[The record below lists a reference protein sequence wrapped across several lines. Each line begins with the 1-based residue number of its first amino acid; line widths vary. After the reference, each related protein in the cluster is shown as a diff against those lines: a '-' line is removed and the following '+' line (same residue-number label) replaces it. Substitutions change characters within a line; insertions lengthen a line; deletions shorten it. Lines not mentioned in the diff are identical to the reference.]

1 MAGRTDELIAR
12 LAADVKVVR
21 RLWSPERRLTVWML
35 AVVIYV
41 VAMMA
46 AGHSGLLSASSP
58 LIWQELAACI
68 LTVSSAY
75 AAFLTVVP
83 GRRAH
88 WLIGAAAVA
97 AGAWLVV
104 LMAASVTEYQ
114 STGVIGGFAGETD
127 WPCVASIAIAGAML
141 AGLMLAMLRR
151 GAPLAPRAS
160 VALAAIAAA
169 TVASVEACVSRPHVF
184 MSTILIWHGMTGA
197 TLVLIFVANAGRF
210 LSWRHSESL
219 PRRGRS

>member
-1 MAGRTDELIAR
+1 MAGRTDELIAH
-12 LAADVKVVR
+12 LSANVKVVR
-21 RLWSPERRLTVWML
+21 RLWSPERRLAVWIL

-41 VAMMA
+41 VAMTA
-46 AGHSGLLSASSP
+46 AGHSGLLRASAP

-68 LTVSSAY
+68 LAVSSAY

-88 WLIGAAAVA
+88 WLIGAAAFA
-97 AGAWLVV
+97 AGAWLVI

-127 WPCVASIAIAGAML
+127 WPCIASIAITGSVL

-151 GAPLAPRAS
+151 GAPLTPRPS

-169 TVASVEACVSRPHVF
+169 TVAS
-184 MSTILIWHGMTGA
+184 MSTILIWHGMTSA
-197 TLVLIFVANAGRF
+197 ALVVVFVANARRF
-210 LSWRHSESL
+210 LSWHYSHIEPRHRL
-219 PRRGRS
+219 T